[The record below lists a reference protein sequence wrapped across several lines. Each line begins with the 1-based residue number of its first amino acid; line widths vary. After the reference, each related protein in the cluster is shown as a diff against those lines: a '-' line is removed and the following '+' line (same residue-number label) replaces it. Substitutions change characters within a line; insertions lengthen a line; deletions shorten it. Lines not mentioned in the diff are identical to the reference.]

1 MTTQHNNKLSLL
13 IVCVFIGALVPI
25 QGSVSAQNVEEI
37 EVSDK
42 LLHFIFYAIFSFFL
56 FLLSH
61 KLTLGLNSFIKKWTF
76 VVTIG
81 TIVGVGIEFIQY
93 SLIPSRSGDWL
104 DLLANSV
111 GLITMLS
118 IIYLL
123 KRISVL

>member
-1 MTTQHNNKLSLL
+1 MFKSAFWSSFYPSLIWFL
-13 IVCVFIGALVPI
+13 IILV
-25 QGSVSAQNVEEI
+25 GSILPSSNVEEI
-37 EVSDK
+37 EVWDK

-56 FLLSH
+56 FLLSD
-61 KLTLGLNSFIKKWTF
+61 KLNLGLDSFIKKWTF
-76 VVTIG
+76 VFTIG

-93 SLIPSRSGDWL
+93 TLIPSRSGDWL

-118 IIYLL
+118 SIYLL

>member
-1 MTTQHNNKLSLL
+1 MFKSAFWSSFYPSLIWFL
-13 IVCVFIGALVPI
+13 IILV
-25 QGSVSAQNVEEI
+25 GSILPSSNVEEI
-37 EVSDK
+37 EVWDK

-61 KLTLGLNSFIKKWTF
+61 KLTLGLDSFIKKWTF
-76 VVTIG
+76 VFTIV

-93 SLIPSRSGDWL
+93 TLIPSRSGDWL

-118 IIYLL
+118 SIYLL

>member
-1 MTTQHNNKLSLL
+1 MFKSTFWSSFYPSLIWFL
-13 IVCVFIGALVPI
+13 IILV
-25 QGSVSAQNVEEI
+25 GSILPSPNVEEI

-104 DLLANSV
+104 DLLANSF

-118 IIYLL
+118 SIYLL

>member
-1 MTTQHNNKLSLL
+1 MFKSTFWSSFYPSL
-13 IVCVFIGALVPI
+13 IWFLVI
-25 QGSVSAQNVEEI
+25 LVGSILPSPNVEEI

>member
-1 MTTQHNNKLSLL
+1 MFKSSLWSSIYPSL
-13 IVCVFIGALVPI
+13 IWFLIILV
-25 QGSVSAQNVEEI
+25 GSILPSPNVEEI

-104 DLLANSV
+104 DLLANSF

-118 IIYLL
+118 SIYLL

>member
-1 MTTQHNNKLSLL
+1 VFKSTFWSSFYPSLIWFL
-13 IVCVFIGALVPI
+13 IILV
-25 QGSVSAQNVEEI
+25 GSILPSPNVEEI

>member
-1 MTTQHNNKLSLL
+1 MFKSAFWSSFYPSLIWFL
-13 IVCVFIGALVPI
+13 IILV
-25 QGSVSAQNVEEI
+25 GSILPSPNVEEI

-118 IIYLL
+118 SIYLL

>member
-1 MTTQHNNKLSLL
+1 MFKSTFWSSFYPSLIWFL
-13 IVCVFIGALVPI
+13 IILV
-25 QGSVSAQNVEEI
+25 GSILPSPNVEEI

-118 IIYLL
+118 SIYLL

>member
-1 MTTQHNNKLSLL
+1 MFKSTFWSSFYPSLIWFL
-13 IVCVFIGALVPI
+13 IILV
-25 QGSVSAQNVEEI
+25 GSILPSPNVEEI

-61 KLTLGLNSFIKKWTF
+61 KLTLGLNSFIKKCTF

-118 IIYLL
+118 SIYLL

>member
-1 MTTQHNNKLSLL
+1 VFKSTFWSSFYPSLIWFL
-13 IVCVFIGALVPI
+13 IILV
-25 QGSVSAQNVEEI
+25 GSILPSPNVEEI

-104 DLLANSV
+104 DLLANSF

-118 IIYLL
+118 SIYLL